1 MLRQMC
7 ASHLGFEAHKG
18 PETRIRVPDLV
29 WHVRRNI
36 GLGCT
41 PRSCEAFL
49 RPFRPYFAI
58 PQSVHHE
65 TVSL

>member
-1 MLRQMC
+1 MLKQMC
-7 ASHLGFEAHKG
+7 ASRSGFEARKG

-41 PRSCEAFL
+41 PRSCEALL
-49 RPFRPYFAI
+49 RPFQRDFAI

-65 TVSL
+65 TVSP